1 MRRHARRGEAG
12 GQVSTRPSPGRDA
25 SARRPEPPLTLASER
40 GAEVGRRIGVP
51 LMRGLWKPR
60 VLGAW
65 KVPATG
71 PAIFAVNH
79 SHNIDGPMVLSV
91 APRPTHFLIKK
102 EAFVGVLGSFLTG
115 IGQVQVDRTAT
126 DRTAITRALAV
137 LDNGGVLGIFPEGT
151 RGEGDFASLRAGLAY
166 FAVRSGAPIVP
177 VAVLGSSERRGR
189 LIKAL
194 PPLRSRIDV
203 VFGDP
208 FDAGDGTGRRTRRT
222 LDEAT
227 ERIQKQLT
235 EHLEMA
241 RRLTGR

>member
-1 MRRHARRGEAG
+1 MH
-12 GQVSTRPSPGRDA
+12 
-25 SARRPEPPLTLASER
+25 
-40 GAEVGRRIGVP
+40 
-51 LMRGLWKPR
+51 GLWRPR

-65 KVPATG
+65 RVPATG
-71 PAIFAVNH
+71 PAILAVNH
-79 SHNIDGPMVLSV
+79 SHNIDGPMVMGV

-102 EAFVGVLGSFLTG
+102 EAFVGPLGSFLTG
-115 IGQVQVDRTAT
+115 IGQLEVDRHTT
-126 DRTAITRALAV
+126 DRTAITRALGV
-137 LDNGGVLGIFPEGT
+137 LDAGGVLGIFPEGT

-166 FAVRSGAPIVP
+166 FAVRSGSPVVP

-189 LIKAL
+189 LMQGL

-208 FDAGDGTGRRTRRT
+208 FDAGDGSGRRTRRA

-235 EHLEMA
+235 AHLENA

>member
-1 MRRHARRGEAG
+1 MY
-12 GQVSTRPSPGRDA
+12 
-25 SARRPEPPLTLASER
+25 
-40 GAEVGRRIGVP
+40 
-51 LMRGLWKPR
+51 GLWKPR

-71 PAIFAVNH
+71 PVIYAVNH
-79 SHNIDGPMVLSV
+79 SHAIDGPMVMGV

-102 EAFVGVLGSFLTG
+102 EAFIGPLDPFLLA
-115 IGQVQVDRTAT
+115 IGQVKVDRSGT
-126 DRTAITRALAV
+126 DRTAITQALDV
-137 LDNGGVLGIFPEGT
+137 LSAGGVLGIFPEGT
-151 RGEGDFASLRAGLAY
+151 RGEGDFAALRAGLAY
-166 FAVRSGAPIVP
+166 FAVRSGAAIVP
-177 VAVLGSSERRGR
+177 VAVLGSSDRPGR

-194 PPLRSRIDV
+194 PPLRSRVDV

-208 FDAGDGTGRRTRRT
+208 FEAGDGSGRRTRKA

-235 EHLEMA
+235 THLENA

>member
-1 MRRHARRGEAG
+1 MRRHPRRGEAG
-12 GQVSTRPSPGRDA
+12 REVTAPSVP
-25 SARRPEPPLTLASER
+25 SEK
-40 GAEVGRRIGVP
+40 GAEVGRRIGVG
-51 LMRGLWKPR
+51 LMYGLWKPR
-60 VLGAW
+60 VLGSW

-71 PAIFAVNH
+71 PVIFAVNH
-79 SHNIDGPMVLSV
+79 SHNIDGPMVMGV

-102 EAFVGVLGSFLTG
+102 EAFVGPLDPFLLG
-115 IGQVQVDRTAT
+115 IGQVKVDRSGA
-126 DRTAITRALAV
+126 DRTAITQALDV
-137 LDNGGVLGIFPEGT
+137 LSAGGVLGIFPEGT
-151 RGEGDFASLRAGLAY
+151 RGEGDFAALRAGLAY
-166 FAVRSGAPIVP
+166 FAVRSGAPVVP

-189 LIKAL
+189 LIKGL

-208 FDAGDGTGRRTRRT
+208 FEAGDGSGRRTRKA

-235 EHLEMA
+235 AHLENA

>member
-1 MRRHARRGEAG
+1 MY
-12 GQVSTRPSPGRDA
+12 
-25 SARRPEPPLTLASER
+25 
-40 GAEVGRRIGVP
+40 
-51 LMRGLWKPR
+51 GLFKPR

-71 PAIFAVNH
+71 PVIFAVNH
-79 SHNIDGPMVLSV
+79 SHNVDGPMVMGV

-102 EAFVGVLGSFLTG
+102 EAFIGPLDPFLTG
-115 IGQVQVDRTAT
+115 IGQVKVDRTGA
-126 DRTAITRALAV
+126 DRTAITRALGV
-137 LDNGGVLGIFPEGT
+137 LEAGGVLGIFPEGT

-177 VAVLGSSERRGR
+177 IAVLGSSAKRGR
-189 LIKAL
+189 LVKAL

-208 FDAGDGTGRRTRRT
+208 FDAGDGTGRRTRRA

-235 EHLEMA
+235 SHLESA
-241 RRLTGR
+241 RRLTGL